1 MSDEFMEGLN
11 DLTPEE
17 KVAKLIDA
25 YKDANLRAEQAEIAR
40 KKQESD
46 ISRGINKLKDEKDY
60 FLMMKE
66 NATKLM
72 KDKNYFVELVQKDEV
87 LAKAVLDEYFDWMT
101 IEEAMA
107 QVDADKQV
115 HQPVS
120 KKTIEETVKEITTKQ
135 EVENII
141 NNFKN
146 QSKLTPEQLE
156 AFNKEFADI
165 TEWKRLTKDNV
176 NKYLRLSFKE
186 ALPDVDLNI
195 ERDAIEMAWWTPSG
209 ASKPKNEVAQIRKAN
224 IEYLKKQWII

>member
-87 LAKAVLDEYFDWMT
+87 LAKAVLDEYFD
-101 IEEAMA
+101 
-107 QVDADKQV
+107 
-115 HQPVS
+115 
-120 KKTIEETVKEITTKQ
+120 
-135 EVENII
+135 
-141 NNFKN
+141 
-146 QSKLTPEQLE
+146 
-156 AFNKEFADI
+156 
-165 TEWKRLTKDNV
+165 
-176 NKYLRLSFKE
+176 
-186 ALPDVDLNI
+186 
-195 ERDAIEMAWWTPSG
+195 
-209 ASKPKNEVAQIRKAN
+209 
-224 IEYLKKQWII
+224 